1 VGSGCKKPKEKC
13 TFKPALRCSLW
24 VQGAKTLRKNAP
36 SSRLW
41 GAVCEFKVQRTEDK
55 CTFEPVSGCISK
67 VQGAK
72 ILRKN
77 APSSRLRGAV
87 CSAEVLFS
95 YQYFALTQRGV
106 FWKICVKEMARYS
119 ERDAK
124 GD

>member
-1 VGSGCKKPKEKC
+1 MGKTHLRAGLGVQSVGSGCKKPKE
-13 TFKPALRCSLW
+13 
-24 VQGAKTLRKNAP
+24 
-36 SSRLW
+36 
-41 GAVCEFKVQRTEDK
+41 K

-95 YQYFALTQRGV
+95 YHLNPLQKITYIPHRIRREEAEKVALG
-106 FWKICVKEMARYS
+106 AG
-119 ERDAK
+119 K
-124 GD
+124 GIQEAIA